1 MDAHTCRHTHICADF
16 PSTYRST
23 PAHRSPHTNVHTH
36 KDAHT
41 GMCTQ
46 ILSSTPRHVHRQT
59 HTHRRAPQSTH
70 TTSCTQTCTLWQAH
84 TQRHRCRP
92 LTYSPTQKHDHG
104 APRGDPSQPHRHTH
118 AEMHTQG
125 PTGYHTHTDSSLQR
139 HTHTRAGP
147 HRSSPS
153 RHAHTYLFL
162 LGLPH
167 SSSRQRGPGVLPTV
181 LQRIHSQK
189 GTHGLVPDLGR
200 LSQQCHCVSLPLLLP
215 SAPVLTPGAEC
226 GRRWTPELPEGPLR
240 RGEDR
245 PGPSSL
251 VALVLLLRAAP
262 TPHSVNPQRTSG
274 CEV

>member
-16 PSTYRST
+16 PSTCRST

-46 ILSSTPRHVHRQT
+46 IRSSTYRHVHRHTNTTGPLKARTRPHAHKRAHSDRLT
-59 HTHRRAPQSTH
+59 HKDTGADPSHTPPHRNTITEPPEETPPNHTDTHMQKCTRKDPHDSTH
-70 TTSCTQTCTLWQAH
+70 TQT
-84 TQRHRCRP
+84 
-92 LTYSPTQKHDHG
+92 
-104 APRGDPSQPHRHTH
+104 PHYR
-118 AEMHTQG
+118 
-125 PTGYHTHTDSSLQR
+125 D
-139 HTHTRAGP
+139 THTRAGP
-147 HRSSPS
+147 HRPSPS

-189 GTHGLVPDLGR
+189 GAHGLVPDLGR

-215 SAPVLTPGAEC
+215 SAPLLTPGAEC
-226 GRRWTPELPEGPLR
+226 GRRWTPELPEGPLW

-245 PGPSSL
+245 PGPSPL